1 MVSVTLHNYKLK
13 AATDHEEE
21 VNNCV
26 LHLIEKYNTAYQ
38 YMQVIGYN
46 TNNAIEKLE
55 KLKFEK
61 EKNTRLLHSLSC
73 KPKNNKKLVQ
83 AKLNKVNA
91 YLPIVTN
98 CVIYITNKYNFACWQ
113 VQDIYIKI
121 CYALKSSYLAVI
133 IRKEIE
139 KDMLK

>member
-26 LHLIEKYNTAYQ
+26 LHLNKKYNTAYH
-38 YMQVIGYN
+38 YMQDID
-46 TNNAIEKLE
+46 NNMTIAIKKLE

-61 EKNTRLLHSLSC
+61 EKNTRLLHSNSS

-83 AKLNKVNA
+83 SKLDKVNVD
-91 YLPIVTN
+91 LPIATDY
-98 CVIYITNKYNFACWQ
+98 VIDITNKYNFACWQ

>member
-1 MVSVTLHNYKLK
+1 MVSVTLHNYKLNEAK
-13 AATDHEEE
+13 DHEKK

-26 LHLIEKYNTAYQ
+26 LHLNKKYNTAYQ
-38 YMQVIGYN
+38 YMQDIGIN
-46 TNNAIEKLE
+46 MTIAIEKLE
-55 KLKFEK
+55 KLKFK
-61 EKNTRLLHSLSC
+61 KDKNTRLLYSNSS

-83 AKLNKVNA
+83 SKLDKVNVDLQIETD
-91 YLPIVTN
+91 Y
-98 CVIYITNKYNFACWQ
+98 VIHITNKYNFACWQ

>member
-26 LHLIEKYNTAYQ
+26 LHLNKKYNTAYQ
-38 YMQVIGYN
+38 YMQDIGIN
-46 TNNAIEKLE
+46 MTIAIEKLE
-55 KLKFEK
+55 KLKFK
-61 EKNTRLLHSLSC
+61 KDKNTRLLHSLSS

-83 AKLNKVNA
+83 SKLDKVNVD
-91 YLPIVTN
+91 LPIATDY
-98 CVIYITNKYNFACWQ
+98 VIDITNKYNFACWQ